1 MFGKL
6 DVRRKSI
13 VTLALLQDCR
23 KIFCKS
29 GPSTTAAVLYKQTA
43 LQPSLNATF
52 NQSTTGNVKCNVKT
66 DLLSKLMVMQLYYYF
81 IIYIQ
86 SKLQAPSPFSPE
98 EEKEGYGGKD
108 LQKRKVLRL
117 E

>member
-1 MFGKL
+1 MKNLRVLRKMICKL

-13 VTLALLQDCR
+13 VTLALLQGCF

-66 DLLSKLMVMQLYYYF
+66 DLLSTLMVSYTTIL
-81 IIYIQ
+81 
-86 SKLQAPSPFSPE
+86 
-98 EEKEGYGGKD
+98 
-108 LQKRKVLRL
+108 
-117 E
+117 